1 MLSWMLLEG
10 EIMPIDPVE
19 ARRWAEAAARQ
30 GVASAMTR
38 LGMIF
43 HNALGVARDP
53 NEAVR
58 WWRAAADAGDADGE
72 AMLGAA
78 LYLGQGAPCDPV
90 QALVRL
96 ERAAA
101 AGSALAR
108 PFLAPA
114 RAAMASSTEPGA
126 AP

>member
-1 MLSWMLLEG
+1 
-10 EIMPIDPVE
+10 
-19 ARRWAEAAARQ
+19 
-30 GVASAMTR
+30 MTR
-38 LGMIF
+38 LGIIF

-114 RAAMASSTEPGA
+114 RAAMASSTERGA